1 MTTPQIFIAEGN
13 LAKDVVPAKLLTL
26 KDVRHDARVRT
37 YILRANEQ
45 MQAIGYTEHGHRHAG
60 IVSTIARTIL
70 VNLAHPEREGELAAI
85 AGYMHDMGCVINRIG
100 HVEAGALM
108 SYTIL
113 TDMGMS
119 AGEIATVIGAIGNHE
134 EPNGL
139 PISPV
144 SAAVIIADKSDVHF
158 SRVQEKDP
166 VKFDIHDRV
175 NYAVQKSYL
184 HVDGEAKAITL
195 ELDIETSHASV
206 TEYFEIFVMRMVLCR
221 RAAAFLGC
229 KFHLKINGVNL

>member
-1 MTTPQIFIAEGN
+1 MTTLTTPTETA
-13 LAKDVVPAKLLTL
+13 ALTL

-37 YILRANEQ
+37 YITRANEQ

-60 IVSTIARTIL
+60 IVSTIARSTL
-70 VNLAHPEREGELAAI
+70 RSLGHDERTSELAAI
-85 AGYMHDMGCVINRIG
+85 AGYLHDMGCVVNRIG

-113 TDMGMS
+113 TDMGMR
-119 AGEIATVIGAIGNHE
+119 ADEIATVIGAVGNHE

-139 PISPV
+139 PISAV
-144 SAAVIIADKSDVHF
+144 SAAVILADKSDVHY

-166 VKFDIHDRV
+166 IKFDIHDRV

-184 HVDGEAKAITL
+184 RVDTEAKAIIL
-195 ELDIETSHASV
+195 ELEIDTTHASV
-206 TEYFEIFVMRMVLCR
+206 TEYFEIFVLRMVLCR
-221 RAAAFLGC
+221 RAADFLGC
-229 KFHLKINGVNL
+229 KFHLNINGVNL

>member
-1 MTTPQIFIAEGN
+1 MTLDTAEQPTTEKPTTAG
-13 LAKDVVPAKLLTL
+13 LMTL
-26 KDVRHDARVRT
+26 KEVRHDARVRI
-37 YILRANEQ
+37 YITRANEQ

-70 VNLAHPEREGELAAI
+70 THLGHSEREGELAAV
-85 AGYMHDMGCVINRIG
+85 AGYLHDMGCVINRIG

-108 SYTIL
+108 AYTIL
-113 TDMGMS
+113 TDMKM
-119 AGEIATVIGAIGNHE
+119 APGEIATVIGAVGNHE

-166 VKFDIHDRV
+166 VKWDIHDRV
-175 NYAVQKSYL
+175 NSAVQKSYL
-184 HVDGEAKAITL
+184 HVNAESKTITL
-195 ELDIETSHASV
+195 ELEIDTTHASV
-206 TEYFEIFVMRMVLCR
+206 TEYFEIFVLRMVLCR

>member
-1 MTTPQIFIAEGN
+1 MTQELFIE
-13 LAKDVVPAKLLTL
+13 PAAAPKPVSDPALLTL
-26 KDVRHDARVRT
+26 KEVRHDTRVRT
-37 YILRANEQ
+37 YITRANEQ

-70 VNLAHPEREGELAAI
+70 TNLSHPEREGELAAI
-85 AGYMHDMGCVINRIG
+85 AGYLHDIGCVVNRIG

-113 TDMGMS
+113 TDRGM
-119 AGEIATVIGAIGNHE
+119 APGEIATVIGAVGNHE

-166 VKFDIHDRV
+166 VKWDIHDRV
-175 NYAVQKSYL
+175 NSAVQKSYL
-184 HVDGEAKAITL
+184 HVNAETKAIIL
-195 ELDIETSHASV
+195 ELEIDTTHASV
-206 TEYFEIFVMRMVLCR
+206 TEYFEIFVLRMVLCR
-221 RAAAFLGC
+221 RAADFLGC

>member
-1 MTTPQIFIAEGN
+1 MTQELTIEPILLTTPA
-13 LAKDVVPAKLLTL
+13 LLTL
-26 KDVRHDARVRT
+26 KDIRHDARVRT
-37 YILRANEQ
+37 YISRGNEQ

-70 VNLAHPEREGELAAI
+70 TQLAHPEREGELAAI
-85 AGYMHDMGCVINRIG
+85 AGYLHDMGCVVNRIG
-100 HVEAGALM
+100 HVEAGAM
-108 SYTIL
+108 MAYTIL
-113 TDMGMS
+113 TDMKMA
-119 AGEIATVIGAIGNHE
+119 AGEIATIIGAIGNHE

-166 VKFDIHDRV
+166 VKWDIHDRV
-175 NYAVQKSYL
+175 NSAVQKSYL
-184 HVDGEAKAITL
+184 HVNAESKSIILDL
-195 ELDIETSHASV
+195 EIDTTHASV
-206 TEYFEIFVMRMVLCR
+206 TEYFEIFVLRMVLCR
-221 RAAAFLGC
+221 RAADFLGC

>member
-1 MTTPQIFIAEGN
+1 MTTTETTPI
-13 LAKDVVPAKLLTL
+13 TL
-26 KDVRHDARVRT
+26 KDVRHDGRVRT
-37 YILRANEQ
+37 YITRANEQ

-70 VNLAHPEREGELAAI
+70 TNLAHPEREAELAAI
-85 AGYMHDMGCVINRIG
+85 AGYLHDMGCVVNRVG

-108 SYTIL
+108 SFSIL
-113 TDMGMS
+113 TEMGMR
-119 AGEIATVIGAIGNHE
+119 ADEIGTVIGAIGNHE

-144 SAAVIIADKSDVHF
+144 SAAVILADKSDVHF

-184 HVDGEAKAITL
+184 RVDDGAKSIIL
-195 ELDIETSHASV
+195 ELTIDTTHASV
-206 TEYFEIFVMRMVLCR
+206 TEYFEIFVLRMVLCR
-221 RAAAFLGC
+221 RAADFLGC
-229 KFHLKINGVNL
+229 KFHLNINGVNL

>member
-1 MTTPQIFIAEGN
+1 MIQETPI
-13 LAKDVVPAKLLTL
+13 KDAVPAPLTL

-37 YILRANEQ
+37 YITRANEQ

-70 VNLAHPEREGELAAI
+70 TQLGRTEREAELAAI
-85 AGYMHDMGCVINRIG
+85 AGYVHDMGCVVNRIG

-119 AGEIATVIGAIGNHE
+119 PGEIATVIGAVGNHE

-166 VKFDIHDRV
+166 VKYDIHDRV

-184 HVDGEAKAITL
+184 RVDAESKAITL
-195 ELDIETSHASV
+195 ELEIDTTHASV
-206 TEYFEIFVMRMVLCR
+206 TEYFEIFVLRMVLCR
-221 RAAAFLGC
+221 RAADFLGC
-229 KFHLKINGVNL
+229 KFHLRINGVNL

>member
-1 MTTPQIFIAEGN
+1 MIQEEIRELPITAI
-13 LAKDVVPAKLLTL
+13 LPAAPAPLTL
-26 KDVRHDARVRT
+26 KDIRHDTRFRT
-37 YILRANEQ
+37 YITRANEQ

-70 VNLAHPEREGELAAI
+70 TQLGHSEREAELAAI
-85 AGYMHDMGCVINRIG
+85 AGYTHDMGCVVNRIG
-100 HVEAGALM
+100 HVEAGATM

-113 TDMGMS
+113 TDRKM
-119 AGEIATVIGAIGNHE
+119 APGEIATVIGAIGNHE

-166 VKFDIHDRV
+166 VKWDIHDRV
-175 NYAVQKSYL
+175 NSAVQKSYL
-184 HVDGEAKAITL
+184 HVNAEAKTIML
-195 ELDIETSHASV
+195 ELEIDTTHASV
-206 TEYFEIFVMRMVLCR
+206 TEYFEIFVLRMVLCR
-221 RAAAFLGC
+221 RAADFLKC

>member
-1 MTTPQIFIAEGN
+1 MTQELFIE
-13 LAKDVVPAKLLTL
+13 PAAAPKLPVDPALLTL
-26 KDVRHDARVRT
+26 KDVRHDARVRI
-37 YILRANEQ
+37 YITRANEQ

-70 VNLAHPEREGELAAI
+70 THLARPEREAELAAV
-85 AGYMHDMGCVINRIG
+85 AGYLHDIGCVINRIG

-113 TDMGMS
+113 TDRGM
-119 AGEIATVIGAIGNHE
+119 APGEIATIIGAVGNHE

-166 VKFDIHDRV
+166 VKWDIHDRV
-175 NYAVQKSYL
+175 NSAVQKSYL
-184 HVDGEAKAITL
+184 HVNAESKSIIL
-195 ELDIETSHASV
+195 ELEIDTTHASV
-206 TEYFEIFVMRMVLCR
+206 TEYFEIFVLRMVLCR
-221 RAAAFLGC
+221 RAADFLGC